1 MSESLTEF
9 PSTLFHTVNL
19 PSMMSSRCLECFMDF
34 LPASCGG
41 SSAHVCFDFPGDG
54 TSPFGDDYKK

>member
-1 MSESLTEF
+1 
-9 PSTLFHTVNL
+9 
-19 PSMMSSRCLECFMDF
+19 MDF

-54 TSPFGDDYKK
+54 TSPFDDDYKKIDSTLEVPVAQHMSEH

>member
-1 MSESLTEF
+1 
-9 PSTLFHTVNL
+9 
-19 PSMMSSRCLECFMDF
+19 MDF

>member
-1 MSESLTEF
+1 
-9 PSTLFHTVNL
+9 
-19 PSMMSSRCLECFMDF
+19 MDF

-54 TSPFGDDYKK
+54 TSPFGDDYKKIDSILEVPVAQHMSEL